1 MPLDGNTIEQLPKVE
16 GEVFYLVKMAEKPHS
31 YSYNP
36 PVGVPRTN
44 MVLEG
49 HRLPMHDMRPVADTI
64 SLDREGFALLTSPS
78 AVRDFYDEEELRRV
92 YYREAEQAI
101 QAATGAARVVVF
113 DHTIRRRTWD
123 EADRAPQDRAPS
135 ASRLPVTRI
144 HGDYTEVSGPQ
155 RVRDIM
161 GDEAEDLLGHRFA
174 IVNLWR
180 PIRGPLR
187 DAPLAL
193 CDAATLSDGDLVTHD
208 LIYEDRT
215 GEIFALTHN
224 PAHRWFY
231 APEMRTD
238 EILLLKCFDSARDG
252 RARFM
257 PHTSFQDPT
266 AGQDVLPRESI
277 ELRTLVFF
285 AD

>member
-1 MPLDGNTIEQLPKVE
+1 
-16 GEVFYLVKMAEKPHS
+16 
-31 YSYNP
+31 
-36 PVGVPRTN
+36 
-44 MVLEG
+44 
-49 HRLPMHDMRPVADTI
+49 
-64 SLDREGFALLTSPS
+64 
-78 AVRDFYDEEELRRV
+78 
-92 YYREAEQAI
+92 
-101 QAATGAARVVVF
+101 
-113 DHTIRRRTWD
+113 
-123 EADRAPQDRAPS
+123 
-135 ASRLPVTRI
+135 
-144 HGDYTEVSGPQ
+144 
-155 RVRDIM
+155 M
-161 GDEAEDLLGHRFA
+161 GDAAEDLLTRRYA

-180 PIRGPLR
+180 PIRGPLQ

-193 CDAATLSDGDLVTHD
+193 CDAKTVADADLVEHD
-208 LIYEDRT
+208 LIYPDRT

-231 APEMRTD
+231 APAMRSD

-266 AGQDVLPRESI
+266 APADMPRRESI